1 MPFGDELDRALRAL
15 DPDDLLPTRE
25 VRIACGD
32 VADMTLWRWTRN
44 PEISFP
50 GPDLVLNGRKYW
62 RRRTIE
68 AWRAR
73 QVGKRGK

>member
-1 MPFGDELDRALRAL
+1 LDKATRAV
-15 DPDDLLPTRE
+15 DPDDLLPSRE
-25 VRIACGD
+25 VRAGCGD
-32 VADMTLWRWTRN
+32 WSNMTLWRYTHHPD
-44 PEISFP
+44 PEVAFP
-50 GPDLVLNGRKYW
+50 EPDVVLNGRKYW